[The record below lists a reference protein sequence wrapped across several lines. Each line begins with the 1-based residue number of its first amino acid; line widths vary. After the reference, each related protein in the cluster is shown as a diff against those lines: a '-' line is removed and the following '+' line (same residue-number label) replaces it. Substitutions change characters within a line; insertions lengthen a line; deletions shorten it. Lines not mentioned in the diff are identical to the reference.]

1 METVVLQKRKER
13 GLGKM
18 ISIIV
23 PVYNAEKYIETTI
36 EMVCRQTYP
45 DWELVLVDDGS
56 TDSSPAICDELA
68 EELGERACGRRRATP
83 LSRLIPTMPFAPTR
97 LK

>member
-1 METVVLQKRKER
+1 MPMLYSV
-13 GLGKM
+13 
-18 ISIIV
+18 IV
-23 PVYNAEKYIETTI
+23 PVYNVEAYLREC
-36 EMVCRQTYP
+36 VSSVRAQTYP

>member
-1 METVVLQKRKER
+1 MLYSV
-13 GLGKM
+13 
-18 ISIIV
+18 IV
-23 PVYNAEKYIETTI
+23 PVYNVEAYLREC
-36 EMVCRQTYP
+36 VSSVRAQTYP

-68 EELGERACGRRRATP
+68 EELGEQACGRRRVTP
-83 LSRLIPTMPFAPTR
+83 SSRLIPTMPFAPTR

>member
-1 METVVLQKRKER
+1 MLYSV
-13 GLGKM
+13 
-18 ISIIV
+18 IV
-23 PVYNAEKYIETTI
+23 PVYNVEAYLREC
-36 EMVCRQTYP
+36 VSSVRAQTYP

-68 EELGERACGRRRATP
+68 EELGTQACSPPGEQACGRRRVTP
-83 LSRLIPTMPFAPTR
+83 SSRLIPTMPFAPTR

>member
-1 METVVLQKRKER
+1 MLYSV
-13 GLGKM
+13 
-18 ISIIV
+18 IV
-23 PVYNAEKYIETTI
+23 PVYNVEAYLREC
-36 EMVCRQTYP
+36 VSSVRAQTYP

-68 EELGERACGRRRATP
+68 EELGEQACGRRRATP